1 MNRNR
6 LRTACI
12 GSAAILIGI
21 NSGAWISALVPEE
34 VRMLWGKALA
44 TAFFFL
50 LCAFTSFWSCGRCS
64 RGLTKK
70 VRTSKTKDSET
81 IPAGRLSR
89 FLVLFLGIS
98 PPPRGN
104 LF

>member
-21 NSGAWISALVPEE
+21 NSGAWINALVPEE

-44 TAFFFL
+44 TAFFFVCSAVCIYIL
-50 LCAFTSFWSCGRCS
+50 LELWEVFK
-64 RGLTKK
+64 GLNQKSSDEQNK
-70 VRTSKTKDSET
+70 
-81 IPAGRLSR
+81 G
-89 FLVLFLGIS
+89 
-98 PPPRGN
+98 
-104 LF
+104 